1 MRNAPLGLSSSNRH
15 RRVAVIAFPDAQ
27 VLDIAGPCEVLAQA
41 CLPSGEPAYA
51 VELLARDR
59 GRLPTTS
66 GLRIEVSRSFLDL
79 TPIEYGD
86 IDTLLVAGGYGV
98 QQALGDHQ
106 LIAFIREI
114 APRVRRVASICTG
127 ALLLAE
133 AGLLDGRRATTHWG
147 AIHLLQRYP
156 RVSVEADFL
165 YVRDGTIWTS
175 AGVTA
180 GMDLTLALL
189 REDLGHAVALQ
200 AAQVLVLFMMRPGGQ
215 AQFSAHLLAQAA
227 ENGRLKD
234 MPTWIV
240 NHLNEELSVPR
251 LAERAGMSERTFARV
266 FHTELGMTPA
276 RFVEVARV
284 EAARRLLQESDLP
297 SKRIAWQ
304 AGFGDD
310 EAMRR
315 AFHRHL
321 RVNPADYRA
330 RFRLPAER
338 ASA

>member
-1 MRNAPLGLSSSNRH
+1 M
-15 RRVAVIAFPDAQ
+15 
-27 VLDIAGPCEVLAQA
+27 
-41 CLPSGEPAYA
+41 
-51 VELLARDR
+51 
-59 GRLPTTS
+59 
-66 GLRIEVSRSFLDL
+66 
-79 TPIEYGD
+79 
-86 IDTLLVAGGYGV
+86 AGGYGV
-98 QQALGDHQ
+98 EQALGGHQ
-106 LIAFIREI
+106 LIAFLREI
-114 APRVRRVASICTG
+114 APRVGRVASICTG
-127 ALLLAE
+127 ALILAE

-156 RVSVEADFL
+156 RVSVEADLL

-180 GMDLTLALL
+180 GMDLTLALV

-240 NHLNEELSVPR
+240 NHLNEELPVPR

-297 SKRIAWQ
+297 SKWI
-304 AGFGDD
+304 GC
-310 EAMRR
+310 
-315 AFHRHL
+315 
-321 RVNPADYRA
+321 
-330 RFRLPAER
+330 RL
-338 ASA
+338 ASATTRRCVGVPPPPQGIRPITGPLPINCREGLRLKEEREIVLAGSSSPPPTSNEPDAKQVKASRT